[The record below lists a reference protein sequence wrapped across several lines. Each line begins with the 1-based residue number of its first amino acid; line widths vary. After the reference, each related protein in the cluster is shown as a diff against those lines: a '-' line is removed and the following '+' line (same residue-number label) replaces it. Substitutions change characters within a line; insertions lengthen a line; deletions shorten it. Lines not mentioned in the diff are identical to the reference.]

1 LLCAKKMGRYTAALL
16 LIALA
21 ITARGQNQNYVE
33 KIKTGYKGDTIAG
46 LQTMGKSLGFCVI
59 GDWGRHGEFYQ
70 KVVAEQLG
78 NASVG
83 VNASFIIS
91 TGDNIYPN
99 GVASELDPSWQTAFE
114 NVYTAQATHVPWYV
128 VLGNHDYR
136 TNPDAEVAYTK
147 ISARWKMP
155 ARYYSIRKSIAGDT
169 AQKAEFFFIDTS
181 PYQQAYYK
189 EDDYAAKV
197 VTADTAAQKKWL
209 ENALKNSTA
218 TWKFV
223 VGHHPL
229 YSAGGRKG
237 KTQDM
242 ENGFKNLFEQ
252 YKVDAY
258 LCGHEHHLEYDEPE
272 GVHFVEFISGAG
284 SEATA
289 VSTAPYAKFA
299 LQEFGFLTVNVTAA
313 KALFQFINWQG
324 KVVYTT
330 QIKK

>member
-1 LLCAKKMGRYTAALL
+1 MKKHTATLL
-16 LIALA
+16 LAVLA
-21 ITARGQNQNYVE
+21 ITAGAQNKNYID
-33 KIKTGYKGDTIAG
+33 KIKTGYKGDTVAG
-46 LQTMGKSLGFCVI
+46 LQATDKSLGFCVI

-70 KVVAEQLG
+70 KAVAEQLG

-99 GVASELDPSWQTAFE
+99 GVASEFDPSWQTAFE

-155 ARYYSIRKSIAGDT
+155 ARYFNIKKTIAGDT
-169 AQKAEFFFIDTS
+169 AKKVEFFFIDTS
-181 PYQQAYYK
+181 PYQTAYYK

-197 VTADTAAQKKWL
+197 VTADTAAQKLWL
-209 ENALKNSTA
+209 QNALKASTA

-229 YSAGGRKG
+229 YSVGGRKG

-242 ENGFKNLFEQ
+242 ENGFKAIFEQ

-258 LCGHEHHLEYDEPE
+258 LCGHEHHLEYDAPAD
-272 GVHFVEFISGAG
+272 VHFAEFISGSG

-289 VSTAPYAKFA
+289 VTSAPYAKFA
-299 LQEFGFLTVNVTAA
+299 LQEFGFLAVNITAT
-313 KALFQFINWQG
+313 KALFQFVSWQG

-330 QIKK
+330 EIKK